1 MCEIYFR
8 TYFIYMKKKV
18 QQYIN
23 RKPLMALAIILF
35 GAGIAYYTN
44 AAGREGLT
52 GATESAMP
60 GATATDTATTPA
72 TTSAMPSATSAMP
85 TATGTPP
92 VSPDALV
99 TALKNGGGAAA
110 IAALL
115 TPEQKKKMGLA

>member
-52 GATESAMP
+52 GATESATP
-60 GATATDTATTPA
+60 GATATATATTP
-72 TTSAMPSATSAMP
+72 TTTAMPSATSAMP

>member
-23 RKPLMALAIILF
+23 RRPLMALAIILF

-60 GATATDTATTPA
+60 PTTATPPATDPA
-72 TTSAMPSATSAMP
+72 TTSATSAMP

>member
-44 AAGREGLT
+44 AAGREGLDT
-52 GATESAMP
+52 MDATMP
-60 GATATDTATTPA
+60 ATTTTATTTTDPA
-72 TTSAMPSATSAMP
+72 TTSATSAMP